1 MPAVSFY
8 LSQDLLNAIRA
19 RASAQKIPVSRII
32 SEAVKEYLK
41 LTEST
46 EAKKRVLKYL
56 FEQKPLGG
64 MDVWK
69 ELHKERTAADAGR
82 S

>member
-56 FEQKPLGG
+56 LEQKPLGG
-64 MDVWK
+64 MYVWE

>member
-8 LSQDLLNAIRA
+8 LSQDLLNAVRERA
-19 RASAQKIPVSRII
+19 RAQKIPVSRII
-32 SEAVKEYLK
+32 SEAVREYLK
-41 LTEST
+41 LTENV

-56 FEQKPLGG
+56 SEKKPFGG
-64 MDVWK
+64 MEGW
-69 ELHKERTAADAGR
+69 ERLHKERTEADAGR